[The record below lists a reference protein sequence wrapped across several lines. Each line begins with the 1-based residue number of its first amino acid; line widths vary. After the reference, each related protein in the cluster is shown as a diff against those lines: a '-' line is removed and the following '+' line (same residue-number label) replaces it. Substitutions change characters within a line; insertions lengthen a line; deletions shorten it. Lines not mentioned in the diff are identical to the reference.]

1 MLGFKDAIL
10 AISNALFFKLLLHH
24 EVSEKKSITAFLK
37 YYDSAIFNFVL
48 MCFSLCQIQDL

>member
-48 MCFSLCQIQDL
+48 MCFSLCQDL